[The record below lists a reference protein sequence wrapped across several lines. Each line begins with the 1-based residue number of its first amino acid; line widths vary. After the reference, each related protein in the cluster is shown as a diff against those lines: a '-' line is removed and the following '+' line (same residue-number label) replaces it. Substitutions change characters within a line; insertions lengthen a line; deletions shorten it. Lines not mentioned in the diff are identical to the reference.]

1 MEAFSPPP
9 ESEDKPGAPVV
20 GQKPQPTTPPVNP
33 TPNIISNTEVKP
45 AFQPDS
51 TNTPQTVDVT
61 PTPTTPNEVVDYARR
76 PKKKRSRSPEKII
89 AVITILVLLAGGGA
103 FAYVK
108 LLANKPQPKKAPTT
122 TQSKQQPQAQQTQPT
137 ETTNGDSKTYTSSN
151 FKLGVSYPSTWTPS
165 ETTGQLTISSPVMDI
180 TDATGASTKG
190 EIQLTVRHKTA
201 KPDEYKSGSAVAV
214 LPSEKVNYTH
224 PTGNQ
229 RKSTYL
235 SFLQYAGTSTK
246 GGLDGVYITGSFGYK
261 YAQNVPVTDISQIDP
276 LVNVI
281 FMRCPASDQT
291 ACAPSGQTPLTIS
304 STLWKDDSFKTPIVD
319 MLTSLTFN

>member
-1 MEAFSPPP
+1 
-9 ESEDKPGAPVV
+9 
-20 GQKPQPTTPPVNP
+20 
-33 TPNIISNTEVKP
+33 
-45 AFQPDS
+45 
-51 TNTPQTVDVT
+51 VDVT
-61 PTPTTPNEVVDYARR
+61 QAPNTQNEAVDYARR
-76 PKKKRSRSPEKII
+76 PKKKKSRSPEKII

-108 LLANKPQPKKAPTT
+108 LLANKPQPKKATTT
-122 TQSKQQPQAQQTQPT
+122 TQSKQQPQEQQQTQPT
-137 ETTNGDSKTYTSSN
+137 ETTNGDTKTYTSSN

-201 KPDEYKSGSAVAV
+201 KPDEYKGGSAVAV

-235 SFLQYAGTSTK
+235 SFLQYAGTTTK

-276 LVNVI
+276 LVNVV

-291 ACAPSGQTPLTIS
+291 ACAPSGQTPLTVS
-304 STLWKDDSFKTPIVD
+304 STLWKDSSFKQPIVD